1 MRASHPPN
9 KLSRKLVITDMDL
22 ILWRHAEAEE
32 GGPDLERKLTAKGHK
47 QAARIAEWLL
57 QRLPAKFAVI
67 ASPAVRAR
75 QTAEALGVAVKI
87 AEKLAPGAAVADIL
101 KAADWPD
108 RKGAVVV
115 VGHQPDLGAAA
126 AYLLSGSQAEW
137 TIKKGGLWWVS
148 NRVRNEQA
156 QVVVRA
162 VMAPDFL

>member
-1 MRASHPPN
+1 
-9 KLSRKLVITDMDL
+9 MDL

-67 ASPAVRAR
+67 AIPAVRAR

-101 KAADWPD
+101 KAAED
-108 RKGAVVV
+108 RKSG
-115 VGHQPDLGAAA
+115 VGGKRGDLG
-126 AYLLSGSQAEW
+126 G
-137 TIKKGGLWWVS
+137 
-148 NRVRNEQA
+148 
-156 QVVVRA
+156 
-162 VMAPDFL
+162 